1 MTSPETS
8 TAGTTGRHFTLERPA
23 IEVAVAE
30 LRFNTAAPEVDRDA
44 ALTLRDALR
53 AGGHSFNVINEA
65 VRQEVTVSVNP
76 DGGQSVRGEVARG
89 WELVDEPTQVH
100 LSILPGTVLVQTSRY
115 ARWSETFEPL
125 LVPVLRW
132 VEVAYENALRVRV
145 GLRYVNRLT
154 DSEADSP
161 SRWAKHLDSSLLGPV
176 AGGYLASRVTQAHQQ
191 LELSNEDGTK
201 SVLRHGVFVDA
212 AARHRYSYLFDL
224 DVFDDRAE
232 PLNGASALA
241 AFTAL
246 NRAAAETFRQ
256 ALTDAYAA
264 ELGLVYDKG
273 SSAGGTVE

>member
-1 MTSPETS
+1 MTSPDAS
-8 TAGTTGRHFTLERPA
+8 AVGTTGRHFTLERPA

-30 LRFNTAAPEVDRDA
+30 LRFNSAAPEVDRNA
-44 ALTLRDALR
+44 ALSLRDALR
-53 AGGHSFNVINEA
+53 GSGHSFSVINEA

-76 DGGQSVRGEVARG
+76 AGGQSVQGEVARG
-89 WELVDEPTQVH
+89 WEMVDEPTQVH
-100 LSILPGTVLVQTSRY
+100 LSILPGTVVVQTSRY

-125 LVPVLRW
+125 LAPVLRW
-132 VEVAYENALRVRV
+132 VEAAHDNGLRIRV

-161 SRWAKHLDSSLLGPV
+161 SRWADHLDSSLLGPV

-232 PLNGASALA
+232 PLEAASTLA
-241 AFTAL
+241 VFTAL

-256 ALTDAYAA
+256 ALTDAYSA
-264 ELGLVYDKG
+264 ELGLVYDKDE
-273 SSAGGTVE
+273 SAGGHR

>member
-8 TAGTTGRHFTLERPA
+8 AVGTTGRHFTLERPA

-30 LRFNTAAPEVDRDA
+30 LRFNSATPEVGRDA
-44 ALTLRDALR
+44 ALSLRDALR
-53 AGGHSFNVINEA
+53 GRGYSFSLINEA

-76 DGGQSVRGEVARG
+76 TGGQSVQGEVARG
-89 WELVDEPTQVH
+89 WELVDEPTQMH
-100 LSILPGTVLVQTSRY
+100 LSILPGTVVVQTSRY

-125 LVPVLRW
+125 LGRALSW
-132 VEVAYENALRVRV
+132 LEAAHENALRIRV

-154 DSEADSP
+154 DSDADSP
-161 SRWAKHLDSSLLGPV
+161 TRWADHLDSSLLGPV
-176 AGGYLASRVTQAHQQ
+176 AAGYLASRVTQAHQQ

-212 AARHRYSYLFDL
+212 ASRHRYSYLFDL

-232 PLNGASALA
+232 PLTGESALA

-246 NRAAAETFRQ
+246 NRTAAETFRQ
-256 ALTDAYAA
+256 ALTETYSA
-264 ELGLVYDKG
+264 ELGLAYDKDDA
-273 SSAGGTVE
+273 AGGH